1 MSLSKNILI
10 DHQDS
15 AILSSKIAS
24 YSDPKMSTAIQK
36 LTNEMHAIGLKQQ
49 HHDEQ
54 QQQSSSGVRSNP
66 GGSTTVTKKR
76 RSRQPN
82 RSRSRSTSLSN
93 QATGIDNGNHQQQ
106 LSQQRPQ
113 QQQRQ
118 QRDRSNSLV
127 GQKNVRFSLS
137 NPNLSQQHQQQQQQ
151 QSLSNSVN
159 HSIQRLFTNSNFN
172 NRNRHRSNSDPD
184 LISPFNYFVAQ
195 QSRLY
200 HNQHQQ
206 QHRGTMMNSKPGM
219 SKDFVS
225 REIMDY
231 YQRNRQSNDKY
242 KAKQILRESLENTL
256 KQCFPNYFINL
267 HIIGSSTNGIAQPSS
282 EPQVSSVSGDEDKG
296 EDKKDKTDEK
306 EKEKSTEEKVDA
318 VDEEEKVVKAVADS
332 NTDGDV
338 VANENEKEKDNVNVM
353 ANEDLELKH
362 IEKILQ
368 NKNFAKNIV
377 LIPARVPI
385 IKFQDIIC
393 NMNVTLNLNQ
403 EVSIRNTQLIRDYS
417 KMDWRFPQLAMI
429 IKEWARENRINS
441 AVEKSISPY
450 SWTLLVIHYLQAI
463 EPPVLPCLQKMSPQ
477 RYNIDINID
486 EERNIWRQPPIKW
499 QSKNNN
505 SLKQLMKG
513 FFRYFGYVFRY
524 DQHIISIREGK
535 VLNRIYHRSSSSSTT
550 TSSSGGGGGNE
561 GDNLAI
567 QWNSLM
573 CVEEPF
579 NRSNTTRCV
588 KDYSTFERIKELL
601 RMSSNALKGNRISLF
616 NIIVDD
622 LDFPIKY

>member
-1 MSLSKNILI
+1 M
-10 DHQDS
+10 
-15 AILSSKIAS
+15 
-24 YSDPKMSTAIQK
+24 
-36 LTNEMHAIGLKQQ
+36 
-49 HHDEQ
+49 
-54 QQQSSSGVRSNP
+54 
-66 GGSTTVTKKR
+66 
-76 RSRQPN
+76 
-82 RSRSRSTSLSN
+82 
-93 QATGIDNGNHQQQ
+93 
-106 LSQQRPQ
+106 
-113 QQQRQ
+113 
-118 QRDRSNSLV
+118 
-127 GQKNVRFSLS
+127 
-137 NPNLSQQHQQQQQQ
+137 
-151 QSLSNSVN
+151 
-159 HSIQRLFTNSNFN
+159 
-172 NRNRHRSNSDPD
+172 
-184 LISPFNYFVAQ
+184 
-195 QSRLY
+195 
-200 HNQHQQ
+200 
-206 QHRGTMMNSKPGM
+206 
-219 SKDFVS
+219 
-225 REIMDY
+225 
-231 YQRNRQSNDKY
+231 
-242 KAKQILRESLENTL
+242 
-256 KQCFPNYFINL
+256 
-267 HIIGSSTNGIAQPSS
+267 HIIGSSTNGIGDNASTVDICVMAHKKLAQPSS
-282 EPQVSSVSGDEDKG
+282 EQPPVNDGENKG
-296 EDKKDKTDEK
+296 EDNKEKDKTDKKEEEK
-306 EKEKSTEEKVDA
+306 PIEEKV
-318 VDEEEKVVKAVADS
+318 EEEKVVKAVADS

-338 VANENEKEKDNVNVM
+338 VSNEKEKDNANVM

-550 TSSSGGGGGNE
+550 TSSGGGGGNE